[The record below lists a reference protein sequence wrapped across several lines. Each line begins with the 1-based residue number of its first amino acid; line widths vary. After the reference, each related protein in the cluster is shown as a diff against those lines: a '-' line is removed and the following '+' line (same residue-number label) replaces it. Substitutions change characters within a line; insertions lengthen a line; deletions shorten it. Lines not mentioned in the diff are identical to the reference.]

1 MASEEASSFNSF
13 NNDGSFLAQFRR
25 LQEQKKQQKSEQSSS
40 KPPTMTASGF
50 MPATLSSKRVTKS
63 GAVVM
68 KLSGVKKKT
77 APAVK
82 LKRPPAALRGDSDSE
97 DEGGDSTGMLFQS
110 LRAYHACVCWVKKS
124 SHQN

>member
-1 MASEEASSFNSF
+1 MASEEESDSTAEPSFNSF
-13 NNDGSFLAQFRR
+13 NNDGSFLEQFRR
-25 LQEQKKQQKSEQSSS
+25 LQEQQKQEKSGQSSS
-40 KPPTMTASGF
+40 KPTMTASSF

-63 GAVVM
+63 GAVIM

-97 DEGGDSTGMLFQS
+97 DEGNGTGMFQR
-110 LRAYHACVCWVKKS
+110 LKALCCL
-124 SHQN
+124 